1 MDYFNGTSLKID
13 LPMLRTT
20 SGNQLTE
27 EELVALEAKLSFWA
41 EQYLDKEK
49 KAGISTSFT
58 NPIPKTPVSELEDVI
73 RMANFLRQ
81 EWHCGDGPL
90 PCILRLL
97 ERKGIKVLIAGLP
110 GDVWGV
116 STWADKVHPLIVI
129 DPCPGKTT
137 TDRLRFT
144 AAHELAHLLLT
155 FPKDMEP
162 AQIEKLCNMFAGFF
176 LVPEGHVH
184 RRDGRPQTRAA
195 HTGRTDRPQGGV
207 WCVGFRPSARGQG
220 LADDIR

>member
-1 MDYFNGTSLKID
+1 MVKDNFPIRLKEARLMMGFSMDKLVERAGGAITKQSISRYERGIMHPKHKAQASLAKALNISMDYFNGTNLKID

-49 KAGISTSFT
+49 EAGISTSFT
-58 NPIPKTPVSELEDVI
+58 NPIPKTPVSELEDI
-73 RMANFLRQ
+73 TRMANYLRQ

-97 ERKGIKVLIAGLP
+97 ERKGIKVLIAELP

-116 STWADKVHPLIVI
+116 STWADKVHPLIVLA
-129 DPCPGKTT
+129 PCPGKTT

-144 AAHELAHLLLT
+144 AAH
-155 FPKDMEP
+155 
-162 AQIEKLCNMFAGFF
+162 
-176 LVPEGHVH
+176 
-184 RRDGRPQTRAA
+184 
-195 HTGRTDRPQGGV
+195 
-207 WCVGFRPSARGQG
+207 
-220 LADDIR
+220 